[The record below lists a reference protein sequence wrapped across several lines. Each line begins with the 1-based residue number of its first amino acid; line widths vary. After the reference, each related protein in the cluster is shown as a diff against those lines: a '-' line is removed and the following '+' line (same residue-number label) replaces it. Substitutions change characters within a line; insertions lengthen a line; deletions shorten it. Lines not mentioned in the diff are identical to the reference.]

1 MVAAGADQSNKG
13 RMESTKVCS
22 CCCWGR
28 RGMGLN
34 RTDGGM
40 VYGSAT
46 GFKREWMVVRG
57 RKLILGFG
65 VRDNAYIVTTDVA
78 KGNWA

>member
-1 MVAAGADQSNKG
+1 
-13 RMESTKVCS
+13 
-22 CCCWGR
+22 
-28 RGMGLN
+28 MGLN

>member
-1 MVAAGADQSNKG
+1 
-13 RMESTKVCS
+13 
-22 CCCWGR
+22 
-28 RGMGLN
+28 LN

-46 GFKREWMVVRG
+46 GLKREWMAAREG
-57 RKLILGFG
+57 KLILGFG
-65 VRDNAYIVTTDVA
+65 VRDDAYIVSTDVA